1 MNVRNK
7 ENRES
12 LRIKEYTTKSLA
24 KIVVMAKLQPIAKK
38 KVHTSKV
45 CIIYFYPTEALLQRV
60 LLGYI

>member
-1 MNVRNK
+1 MRNK

-38 KVHTSKV
+38 KVHKSKV
-45 CIIYFYPTEALLQRV
+45 CIIYITCHACS
-60 LLGYI
+60 